1 MEQCERIYV
10 WILLSS
16 YIISVKRFLDFIW
29 RLGCKM
35 RHWWSTFSLDKTNQP
50 WGKCWFISS
59 LVSVITCVQTEDQ
72 DLPWWL
78 LLIADW
84 LTLGREER
92 GGSLRIGGI
101 GRLLDRSSLGWKF
114 PTAYTPC
121 IGKDTNPHV
130 IRMSGPKCLC
140 TVSQIH
146 LQEHVTQHS
155 SSIFSAML
163 DRVLASLQRAQK
175 IHTYTYYYVTYRY
188 YYVTSVSLS
197 EDVFKLI
204 TL

>member
-1 MEQCERIYV
+1 MLVYT
-10 WILLSS
+10 
-16 YIISVKRFLDFIW
+16 FI
-29 RLGCKM
+29 CKCDYLC
-35 RHWWSTFSLDKTNQP
+35 TF
-50 WGKCWFISS
+50 
-59 LVSVITCVQTEDQ
+59 QTEDQ

-92 GGSLRIGGI
+92 GGSLRMGGI

-140 TVSQIH
+140 AVSQIL

-163 DRVLASLQRAQK
+163 DRVLASLQRAWK
-175 IHTYTYYYVTYRY
+175 IRTYTY